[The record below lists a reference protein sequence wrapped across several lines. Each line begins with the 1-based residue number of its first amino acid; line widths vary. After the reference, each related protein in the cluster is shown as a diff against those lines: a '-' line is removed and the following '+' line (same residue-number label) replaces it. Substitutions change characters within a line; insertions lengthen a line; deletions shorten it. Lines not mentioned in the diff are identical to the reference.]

1 MELTKIEQRIL
12 SPNHEKMRKWALWG
26 GIFFLCLS
34 IVPVPFM
41 INKTNS
47 IKEAWEKSYAFI
59 DREIK
64 PETKQEITLK
74 SMLLKNIMETK
85 ELYVTHFTEKTVS
98 MASRFFLISCFLIGY
113 YFMSRNYTNLIRK
126 LQNS

>member
-1 MELTKIEQRIL
+1 MELTKIEKRIL
-12 SPNHEKMRKWALWG
+12 SPKHEKMGKWALWG

-41 INKTNS
+41 INNINS
-47 IKEAWEKSYAFI
+47 LKETWEKSYSFL
-59 DREIK
+59 DQEIN
-64 PETKQEITLK
+64 PETNQEISLK

-85 ELYVTHFTEKTVS
+85 ELYITHFTEKTVS
-98 MASRFFLISCFLIGY
+98 MVLNFFLISCFLIGY